1 MEVMRIK
8 HMEVR
13 PPSAASLDT
22 YPDQSPYLFP
32 VDITDNTVM
41 EVVVRL
47 SGGAG
52 LGGAESVSLQ
62 HWILRFGAANG
73 ELRMTVADF
82 TEWIANGQVPWV
94 AYSDLVSV

>member
-1 MEVMRIK
+1 MKVLRIK
-8 HMEVR
+8 HMEAR
-13 PPSAASLDT
+13 PPSTASLDT

-32 VDITDNTVM
+32 VDITDDTVT

-62 HWILRFGAANG
+62 HWILRFGADNG
-73 ELRMTVADF
+73 EFRMTVADF
-82 TEWIANGQVPWV
+82 TDWLANSQVPWA